1 MKNFFIAL
9 FILGLGACSEEVK
22 TLEYYKNH
30 EADRLKVIEECDRKG
45 KPVSSG
51 PNCRNAYDAQAKI
64 RRMNTRGV
72 NFSN

>member
-1 MKNFFIAL
+1 MKIIYAML
-9 FILGLGACSEEVK
+9 LGLFLTACEEVK

-30 EADRLKVIEECDRKG
+30 EADRLKVIEECDKKG

-64 RRMNTRGV
+64 RRTNSRGAV
-72 NFSN
+72 FSK